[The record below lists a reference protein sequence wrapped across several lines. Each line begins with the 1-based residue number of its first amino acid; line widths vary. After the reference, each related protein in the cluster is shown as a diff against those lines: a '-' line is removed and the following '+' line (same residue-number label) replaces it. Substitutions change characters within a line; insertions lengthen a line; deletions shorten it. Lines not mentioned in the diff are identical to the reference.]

1 MNNIKKILQEKRPNL
16 ATSSLRTYSSLLYN
30 FVKKVF
36 VDTDINDNN
45 ILTLLKKET
54 EILKY
59 LGKNEIPKTLLS
71 ALYVVTENPLYREMM
86 MKQIESYNKEMLKQ
100 EKNEKQKENWADQ
113 DEIYKLLQKH
123 KKQANSLW
131 NKKDKTPKD
140 YQSIQ
145 DYILLLLYSGK
156 YIPVRRAKDYGI
168 DFKIKNIDKNS
179 QNFLEKS
186 KMVFH
191 EYKTKNTYGKQTLHI
206 PKPLLRLLNKW
217 ITINPTDYLLFDSFF
232 QPLNSVKINQRL
244 NKIFG
249 KKVSVNALRHSY
261 LSNKYQN
268 TIQTQRDLAQDM
280 NDMGSSLSMSKVYI
294 KE

>member
-1 MNNIKKILQEKRPNL
+1 MNYIKRILREKRPNL
-16 ATSSLRTYSSLLYN
+16 APSSLRTYSSLLYN
-30 FVKKVF
+30 FAKKVF
-36 VDTDINDNN
+36 ANININEQN
-45 ILTLLKKET
+45 IHILLKKEA
-54 EILKY
+54 EILEY
-59 LGKNEIPKTLLS
+59 LGKNTIPKTLLS
-71 ALYVVTENPLYREMM
+71 ALYVYTGNPLYRTMM
-86 MKQIESYNKEMLKQ
+86 MEQIESYNQEMHKQ
-100 EKNEKQKENWADQ
+100 EKNEKQKANWANQ
-113 DEIYKLLQKH
+113 DEIHKLLQKH

-156 YIPVRRAKDYGI
+156 HIPVRRAKDYGV

-206 PKPLLRLLNKW
+206 PKSLLRLLNKW
-217 ITINPTDYLLFDSFF
+217 IAINPTDYLLFDTLF

-244 NKIFG
+244 NKILF
-249 KKVSVNALRHSY
+249 
-261 LSNKYQN
+261 
-268 TIQTQRDLAQDM
+268 
-280 NDMGSSLSMSKVYI
+280 
-294 KE
+294 

>member
-1 MNNIKKILQEKRPNL
+1 MIIYTLVEKTPPKNRPKEISFFYKERGGFCYEINIIVICILMNNIKKILQEKRPNL

-123 KKQANSLW
+123 NEWMGRAL
-131 NKKDKTPKD
+131 DMEMR
-140 YQSIQ
+140 
-145 DYILLLLYSGK
+145 
-156 YIPVRRAKDYGI
+156 VRTIVG
-168 DFKIKNIDKNS
+168 
-179 QNFLEKS
+179 
-186 KMVFH
+186 
-191 EYKTKNTYGKQTLHI
+191 LHI
-206 PKPLLRLLNKW
+206 
-217 ITINPTDYLLFDSFF
+217 
-232 QPLNSVKINQRL
+232 VVVV
-244 NKIFG
+244 FG
-249 KKVSVNALRHSY
+249 QIYPCA
-261 LSNKYQN
+261 
-268 TIQTQRDLAQDM
+268 
-280 NDMGSSLSMSKVYI
+280 
-294 KE
+294 

>member
-36 VDTDINDNN
+36 VDTDINDKN
-45 ILTLLKKET
+45 IPTLLKKET

-86 MKQIESYNKEMLKQ
+86 MEKIERYNKEMLKQ

-113 DEIYKLLQKH
+113 DEIHKLLQKH

-131 NKKDKTPKD
+131 SKTNKTPKD
-140 YQSIQ
+140 YQTIQ

-191 EYKTKNTYGKQTLHI
+191 EYKTKNTYGKQTLNI
-206 PKPLLRLLNKW
+206 PKALLRLLKKW
-217 ITINPTDYLLFDSFF
+217 IDINPTDYLLFDSLF